1 MDVECD
7 PHRMDQ
13 LKRMLKREVQ
23 DFEVVPSQS
32 GDEFPP
38 PTPLSAAASFG
49 NVWCLFIYF
58 FYSSSKFK
66 NGIKLLLTVQI
77 FFVFL

>member
-7 PHRMDQ
+7 PHRMEQ

-49 NVWCLFIYF
+49 NVTKSDTY
-58 FYSSSKFK
+58 
-66 NGIKLLLTVQI
+66 
-77 FFVFL
+77 

>member
-1 MDVECD
+1 MCENTCVQSDILVDVECD
-7 PHRMDQ
+7 PHRMEQ

-23 DFEVVPSQS
+23 DFEVVASQT

-49 NVWCLFIYF
+49 KYIL
-58 FYSSSKFK
+58 
-66 NGIKLLLTVQI
+66 
-77 FFVFL
+77 